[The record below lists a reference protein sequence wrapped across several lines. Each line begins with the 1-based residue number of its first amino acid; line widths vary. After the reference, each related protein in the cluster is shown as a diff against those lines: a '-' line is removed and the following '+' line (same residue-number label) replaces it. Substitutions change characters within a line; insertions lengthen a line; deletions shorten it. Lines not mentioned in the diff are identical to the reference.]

1 MLYRSGIQRK
11 QSRISNDAVD
21 RQSRWRLTEEYR
33 VKSPPQSGRG
43 FLDEFNKRWYFKIL
57 YVPIML
63 APRLATPL
71 AYSNFFNN
79 TISLS
84 NYDLVSNLLELRRSG
99 GHVRMMELNVRPEIV
114 EEIFKEKVEG

>member
-1 MLYRSGIQRK
+1 
-11 QSRISNDAVD
+11 
-21 RQSRWRLTEEYR
+21 
-33 VKSPPQSGRG
+33 
-43 FLDEFNKRWYFKIL
+43 
-57 YVPIML
+57 ML